1 MKKLLAVLG
10 ALVLLVPLLAVTVAV
25 FFALPVFVRGLVP
38 LLFLGAGLWWFLRK
52 RGIGVAGSETS
63 LIGRHSAKEGLL

>member
-1 MKKLLAVLG
+1 
-10 ALVLLVPLLAVTVAV
+10 V

-63 LIGRHSAKEGLL
+63 L